1 MKKIVLAAAV
11 AVSLAGC
18 VTREE
23 AQFWSGVAIMVADEV
38 INGRR

>member
-1 MKKIVLAAAV
+1 MKKIIIIAV
-11 AVSLAGC
+11 VALSLGGC

-23 AQFWSGVAIMVADEV
+23 AQFWSGVAIMIADEV